1 MFPQSAPSSRTPGHP
16 AAGTGAKIRTPI
28 QGETELHRRTALKA
42 TLAGLLAAAL
52 AAPARASDTAGVTAT
67 EIKIGAVFP
76 FSGPASALGAVGKA
90 LIAYVAMVNDQ
101 GGVNGR
107 KINLIALDDA
117 YSPPKAVEQTR
128 RLVESDEV
136 AFMFSTLGTPSNL
149 AIAKYLAAKKIPQA
163 FVVSGATRFTN
174 VKEYPFITTGL
185 PSYGTEARAYARYL
199 AREKPN
205 AKIAILYQHDDL
217 GKDFIDGFKTEL
229 GESFDRKV
237 VTSSYEVSQPTID
250 SQIVALKSS
259 GAEVLLFAGTPK
271 FAAQAI
277 RKTHE
282 SGWKPLFITNL
293 VSSSIASVLTPAGLD
308 ISKGVVTA
316 TYRKDPDDPKWTNDA
331 GVKQYRAFME
341 KYMPGADLAESN
353 YFTGVHQGVVL
364 AQVLKQCGNDLSRA
378 NILKQTRN
386 IQNLALPM
394 ALPGITVNT
403 GPTNNQMYTQLH
415 LQRWNGKGWDLFGEL
430 ISDEAK
436 AAK

>member
-1 MFPQSAPSSRTPGHP
+1 M
-16 AAGTGAKIRTPI
+16 
-28 QGETELHRRTALKA
+28 HRRTALQA
-42 TLAGLLAAAL
+42 TLASLLMAAL
-52 AAPARASDTAGVTAT
+52 ATPAVASDTPGVTAT
-67 EIKIGAVFP
+67 EIKVGAVFP

-90 LIAYVAMVNDQ
+90 LIAYVTMVNDQ

-136 AFMFSTLGTPSNL
+136 AFMYSTLGTPSNL

-174 VKEYPFITTGL
+174 FKDYPFITTGL

-199 AREKPN
+199 AKEKPD
-205 AKIAILYQHDDL
+205 AKIAILYQHDDF
-217 GKDFIDGFKTEL
+217 GKDFIDGFKAEL
-229 GESFDRKV
+229 GDSFDRKV
-237 VTSSYEVSQPTID
+237 VTSSFEVSQPTID
-250 SQIVALKSS
+250 SQIVSLKSS
-259 GAEVLLFAGTPK
+259 GADVLLFAGTPK

-282 SGWKPLFITNL
+282 SGWRPLFITNL
-293 VSSSIASVLTPAGLD
+293 VASSIASVLTPAGLE
-308 ISKGVVTA
+308 ISTGIVTA
-316 TYRKDPDDPKWTNDA
+316 TYRKDPDDPKWANDA

-353 YFTGVHQGVVL
+353 YFTGMHQGVVL
-364 AQVLKQCGNDLSRA
+364 VQVLKQCGDDLSRA

-386 IQNLALPM
+386 IRNLALPM
-394 ALPGITVNT
+394 SLPGILVNT
-403 GPTNNQMYTQLH
+403 GPDNNQMYTQLH
-415 LQRWNGKGWDLFGEL
+415 LQRWNGKAWDLFGSL
-430 ISDEAK
+430 INDDAK

>member
-1 MFPQSAPSSRTPGHP
+1 M
-16 AAGTGAKIRTPI
+16 
-28 QGETELHRRTALKA
+28 HRRTALQA
-42 TLAGLLAAAL
+42 TLASLLMAAL
-52 AAPARASDTAGVTAT
+52 ATPAVASDTPGVTAT
-67 EIKIGAVFP
+67 EIKVGAVFP

-90 LIAYVAMVNDQ
+90 LIAYVTMVNDQ

-136 AFMFSTLGTPSNL
+136 AFMYSTLGTPSNL

-174 VKEYPFITTGL
+174 FKDYPFITTGL

-199 AREKPN
+199 AKEKPD
-205 AKIAILYQHDDL
+205 AKIAILYQHDDF
-217 GKDFIDGFKTEL
+217 GKDFIDGFKAEL
-229 GESFDRKV
+229 GDSFDRKV
-237 VTSSYEVSQPTID
+237 VTSSFEVSQPTID
-250 SQIVALKSS
+250 SQIVSLKSS
-259 GAEVLLFAGTPK
+259 GADVLLFAGTPK

-282 SGWKPLFITNL
+282 SGWRPLFITNL
-293 VSSSIASVLTPAGLD
+293 VASSIASVLTPAGLE
-308 ISKGVVTA
+308 ISTGIVTA
-316 TYRKDPDDPKWTNDA
+316 TYRKDPDDPKWANDA

-353 YFTGVHQGVVL
+353 YFTGMHQGVMLV
-364 AQVLKQCGNDLSRA
+364 QVLKQCGDDLSRA

-386 IQNLALPM
+386 IRNLALPM
-394 ALPGITVNT
+394 SLPGILVNT
-403 GPTNNQMYTQLH
+403 GPDNNQMYTQLH
-415 LQRWNGKGWDLFGEL
+415 LQRWNGKAWDLFGSL
-430 ISDEAK
+430 INDDAK
-436 AAK
+436 PAK